1 MLGMAI
7 RVMGPGEPSTYHWET
22 EQEDFLVL
30 GRRCSSSK
38 RKSAR

>member
-7 RVMGPGEPSTYHWET
+7 RVMRPGEPSNTYHWET

-30 GRRCSSSK
+30 CGEGR
-38 RKSAR
+38 